1 MKPVANR
8 LVFIFAALI
17 CAVSA
22 AAQTLSV
29 ENTDPHYTEIGFFD
43 IHLCNWPDRPPFYM
57 ALFSSTQYQNIVGV
71 RVYLPDGKPLGE
83 LDMTRYR
90 TVALPGK
97 PEKHVFIAHLPLPDK
112 ATDGWFSATVNT
124 RDGREI
130 SAKDYVVHT
139 LLHIARET
147 VPANEHEVPYPPHEL
162 TWTSVPGAIHY
173 TVTLRDVWDDNREIL
188 ASEVVP
194 APGIPVPPG
203 LLRKGGRYDWVIHA
217 RDSNGGLLLGDFNH
231 GSVSAPQ
238 IFSVAP

>member
-1 MKPVANR
+1 MKPDANR
-8 LVFIFAALI
+8 LVFIFAALL

-57 ALFSSTQYQNIVGV
+57 ALFSSTQHQNIVGV
-71 RVYLPDGKPLGE
+71 RVYLPDGKPLAE

-97 PEKHVFIAHLPLPDK
+97 PEKRVFITHLPIRDK
-112 ATDGWFSATVNT
+112 TTDGWFRATVKT

-139 LLHIARET
+139 LLPIVRET
-147 VPANEHEVPYPPHEL
+147 TPVDGSELPTPPTEL
-162 TWTSVPGAIHY
+162 IWTPVPGAIY
-173 TVTLRDVWDDNREIL
+173 YAVTLRDVWDDNREIWT
-188 ASEVVP
+188 SEVVTTP
-194 APGIPVPPG
+194 RIPVPPG
-203 LLRKGGRYDWVIHA
+203 LLRKGGRYAWVIHA

-231 GSVSAPQ
+231 GSLSAPQ
-238 IFSVAP
+238 IFSIVH

>member
-1 MKPVANR
+1 MKPDAKP
-8 LVFIFAALI
+8 LVFIFAALF
-17 CAVSA
+17 CTESA

-97 PEKHVFIAHLPLPDK
+97 PEKRVFITHLPLRDK

-139 LLHIARET
+139 LLPIVRET

-162 TWTSVPGAIHY
+162 TWTPVLGATHY

-188 ASEVVP
+188 TSEVVT
-194 APGIPVPPG
+194 APRIPVPPG
-203 LLRKGGRYDWVIHA
+203 LLRKGGRYAWVIHA
-217 RDSNGGLLLGDFNH
+217 RDSNSGLLLGDFNH
-231 GSVSAPQ
+231 GSLSAPQ
-238 IFSVAP
+238 IFSIAQ